1 MTRSL
6 LTSMAS
12 FAAIVA
18 AAEIAAGQ
26 TTEIHVHAIPP
37 TAVYSARAIPAHIIV
52 PQARSFVAER
62 GGQRIEISQVTV
74 GVVIAE
80 QTATTTMEIDLRNPS
95 PLRIEAELLVPL
107 PEGAAVRSFTFSGTA
122 KEPTAELLPKEV
134 ALGTY
139 KSIVARMKD
148 PAILEFA
155 GCNLIRSSVFPIG
168 AHGTQKIRLT
178 YEHLLAADGQR
189 VDYVLPR
196 TESIDYHVPW
206 DVSLKIKS
214 KTAISTVF
222 SSSHKVEFHHGG
234 KNVVLVH
241 LGKDAMNEPG
251 SLQLSYLRDGGEGVT
266 ASLVACPDPK
276 TDGGYFLLLAGLP
289 ATKPSNEKPVRR
301 EVTLVIDRSGSM
313 AGEKLK
319 QVKAAALQ
327 VIDGLEEDEAF
338 NIIDYS
344 DYLDSFA
351 GKPVLKTKENAE
363 NARRYV
369 RPLVASG
376 GTNIHDALA
385 EALRPAPREGML
397 PLVLFLTDGQPTV
410 GVRDE
415 VTLRAAAEKMNR
427 YKRRIFTFGVGF
439 DVNAPLLTHL
449 AQNSRAASTF
459 VLPNEDIEVKVSQV
473 YRRLAGPVIAEPELK
488 VVGDDAGRRVFD
500 LMPAVQPDL
509 FEGDQLVVLG
519 RYQGQA
525 SLKFRLDGRFRGAPR
540 HFGFSFQLD
549 HATVKNGFVPRLWA
563 SRKIATLIEDIRQ
576 AGASPQQSIVS
587 ARAATD
593 PRMKE
598 LVDEIVRLSMESGI
612 LTEYTA
618 FLDKEGT
625 DLTVRNEVLRQAT
638 QNFVQRAQGTRS
650 GMGAVNQLM
659 NGNAQRNQTYGNGR
673 NAYFDENMN
682 RVETSR
688 VQQVTKG
695 AMFQRGNT
703 WIDSGAINGGT
714 PRADETVRVGTPE
727 FLRLADQLIAEN
739 RQGALAVQGEILLRI
754 NGRNVL
760 IQGNE

>member
-1 MTRSL
+1 MS
-6 LTSMAS
+6 
-12 FAAIVA
+12 
-18 AAEIAAGQ
+18 
-26 TTEIHVHAIPP
+26 
-37 TAVYSARAIPAHIIV
+37 
-52 PQARSFVAER
+52 
-62 GGQRIEISQVTV
+62 
-74 GVVIAE
+74 
-80 QTATTTMEIDLRNPS
+80 
-95 PLRIEAELLVPL
+95 
-107 PEGAAVRSFTFSGTA
+107 
-122 KEPTAELLPKEV
+122 

-155 GCNLIRSSVFPIG
+155 GYNLIRSSIFPIE
-168 AHGTQKIRLT
+168 AHGTQKVRLT
-178 YEHLLAADGQR
+178 YEHLLPADGQR

-196 TESIDYHVPW
+196 TESIDYRVPW

-214 KTAISTVF
+214 KRAISTVF
-222 SSSHKVEFHHGG
+222 SSSHKIEFRHADR
-234 KNVVLVH
+234 NVVLVH
-241 LGKDAMNEPG
+241 VGKEAMNEPG
-251 SLQLSYLRDGGEGVT
+251 SLQLSCLQDGGDGVT
-266 ASLVACPDPK
+266 ASLFACPDPK

-289 ATKPSNEKPVRR
+289 ATKPADEKPVLR
-301 EVTLVIDRSGSM
+301 EVTVVIDRSGSM

-327 VIDGLEEDEAF
+327 VIDGLEEGEAF

-344 DYLDSFA
+344 DYLDSFMA
-351 GKPVLKTKENAE
+351 KPVLKTKETAE
-363 NARRYV
+363 NARHYV
-369 RPLVASG
+369 RRLVASG

-397 PLVLFLTDGQPTV
+397 PIVLFLTDGVPTV

-415 VTLRAAAEKMNR
+415 ATLRAAAVKMNS
-427 YKRRIFTFGVGF
+427 YKRRIFTFGVGY

-473 YRRLAGPVIAEPELK
+473 YRRLSGPVISEPELK
-488 VVGDDAGRRVFD
+488 VLGEGDGGQRVFD
-500 LMPAVQPDL
+500 LLPAVQPDL

-525 SLKFRLDGRFRGAPR
+525 PLKFRLDGRFRGRPR
-540 HFGFSFQLD
+540 HFEFAFHLD

-563 SRKIATLIEDIRQ
+563 SRKIAALIEEIRE
-576 AGASPQQSIVS
+576 AGAGPQPSLVS
-587 ARAATD
+587 ARPTTD

-598 LVDEIVRLSMESGI
+598 LVDEIVRLSLEFGI

-618 FLDKEGT
+618 FLDKEGS

-638 QNFVQRAQGTRS
+638 QNFVSRAKDTRE
-650 GMGAVNQLM
+650 GMGAVNQSM
-659 NGNAQRNQTYGNGR
+659 NGNAQMNQTYGNGR
-673 NAYFDENMN
+673 NAYFDQNMN

-688 VQQVTKG
+688 VQQVTNG

-703 WIDSGAINGGT
+703 WIDSGVVHEGS

-727 FLRLADQLIAEN
+727 FSRLADQLIAEN
-739 RQGALAVQGEILLRI
+739 RQAALAVRGEILLRV

-760 IQGNE
+760 IKGNE